1 MYTDNNQQKEKTVTD
16 SIKSISKII
25 DHSLLHPQLTDQELQ
40 AGCLLA
46 RQYEVASVC
55 IKPYAVPLAREIL
68 TKSQV
73 KVGTVIGFPHGGN
86 QLEIKIKEAERALA
100 DGAEELDMVINI
112 GKVLSAEW
120 SYITEEIRTIN
131 NILVEKNGIL
141 KVIFEN
147 DFLTDIN
154 YKLKLCEICNQQAVA
169 FVKTST
175 GYGFV
180 KQKNGNYNYSGATDS
195 DLVLMRSNCNKS
207 IQIKAA
213 GGIRTL
219 DDLLRVKAL
228 GVTRVGTTS
237 TEKILHEAKNR
248 GYN

>member
-1 MYTDNNQQKEKTVTD
+1 MPG
-16 SIKSISKII
+16 SIKAIAKLI
-25 DHSLLHPQLTDQELQ
+25 DHSLLHPQLGDKELQ

-46 RQYEVASVC
+46 RQYDVASVC

-68 TKSQV
+68 AKSQV
-73 KVGTVIGFPHGGN
+73 RVGTVIGFPHGSN
-86 QLEIKIKEAERALA
+86 HLEIKVKETEKALA

-112 GKVLSAEW
+112 GKVLSADW
-120 SYITEEIRTIN
+120 AYIADEIRTIN
-131 NILVEKNGIL
+131 NILINKNGLL

-147 DFLTDIN
+147 DFLTDQN

-180 KQKNGNYNYSGATDS
+180 KQKDGNYNYSGATDA
-195 DLVLMRSNCNKS
+195 DLVLMRNNCNKS
-207 IQIKAA
+207 VQIKAA

-237 TEKILHEAKNR
+237 TKNILQEAKDR
-248 GYN
+248 GYI